1 MMKNTWE
8 SKIVVRLLAPNY
20 FDKYL
25 TRNYT
30 AAYGGKKRLDISPK
44 VRIFWT

>member
-1 MMKNTWE
+1 MAAD
-8 SKIVVRLLAPNY
+8 SKLVSAETL
-20 FDKYL
+20 KS
-25 TRNYT
+25 NYT